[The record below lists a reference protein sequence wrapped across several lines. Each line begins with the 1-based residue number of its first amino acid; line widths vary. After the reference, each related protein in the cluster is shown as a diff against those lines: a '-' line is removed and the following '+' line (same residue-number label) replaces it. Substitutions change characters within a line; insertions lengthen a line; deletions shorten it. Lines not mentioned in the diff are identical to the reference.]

1 MVMDTANKKN
11 KGREA
16 AAPACLLALLL
27 LSPALHAEEEE
38 LAQGWQ
44 MTPRLTLSETFTDN
58 IELEPDGDADLVT
71 EISPGVNLSKQGGRS
86 RVEFDYEL
94 QGLLFADTSSSNDIN
109 HKLFG
114 AGQFELKPDWFYLDT
129 LATYTQR
136 NTNQSGRLS
145 LDTVTGAGDLDD
157 VGTLR
162 ISPYLVHDF
171 GGQVEVL
178 ARYTRDEIRYE
189 SGGASDSSADGADIN
204 LASGR
209 FWRVVTWSLNHN
221 RNRISRSSAP
231 NASFESTQ
239 ADVAYRLT
247 DSFRLLARAG
257 NEDNEF
263 PSSRQV
269 ENGSYVAGG
278 ALWRPSR
285 YIGMEALY
293 GDEYK
298 TATLRLNPTRR
309 TDVEITYYDRDVGT
323 LLGAAWDARIR
334 HRGPALILS
343 ATYNEDTT
351 TVQQLEFEED
361 VPGFLNLNTGE
372 FSRSIELSEWLTG
385 DYAAGRFDIPSL
397 TDEIIERKRASGT
410 ASYDTGRSTFTGRIF
425 NERRLFLTS
434 QTTERVNGGDAA
446 WRWAWDGTTDF
457 ILRGG
462 LVNTLRN
469 SGAQDDRL
477 WFAQWSVEHDFTPR
491 TRGSLELRRT
501 EQESDR
507 AANEYE
513 ENRITA
519 RMRME
524 F

>member
-1 MVMDTANKKN
+1 MDTANKN
-11 KGREA
+11 KRPQGYVL
-16 AAPACLLALLL
+16 APALFSLL
-27 LSPALHAEEEE
+27 LSPTLQADDEE
-38 LAQGWQ
+38 LSRDWQ
-44 MTPRLTLSETFTDN
+44 VTPRLTLSETFTDN
-58 IELEPDGDADLVT
+58 IKLEPDGDADLVT
-71 EISPGVNLSKQGGRS
+71 EVSPGVNVSKQGGRS
-86 RVEFDYEL
+86 RVELDYQL

-136 NTNQSGRLS
+136 NVSQSGRLS

-162 ISPYLVHDF
+162 ISPYLAHDF

-178 ARYTRDEIRYE
+178 ARYTHDEIRYE
-189 SGGASDSSADGADIN
+189 SGASDSSADGVDLN

-209 FWRVVTWSLNHN
+209 FWRTLSWSVNHY
-221 RNRISRSSAP
+221 RNRISRDSAP

-239 ADVAYRLT
+239 ADLAYRLT
-247 DSFRLLARAG
+247 DTFRLLARAG
-257 NEDNEF
+257 NEDNDY
-263 PSSRQV
+263 PSSRKV

-278 ALWRPSR
+278 ALWRPTR
-285 YIGMEALY
+285 FYGMEALY
-293 GDEYK
+293 GEEYK
-298 TATLRLNPTRR
+298 TATLMLNPTRR
-309 TDVEITYYDRDVGT
+309 TDIEVTYYDRDVGT
-323 LLGAAWDARIR
+323 ILGAAWNARIR
-334 HRGPALILS
+334 HRGPGLTLG

-351 TVQQLEFEED
+351 TVQQLELEVEPGLRNIDTDEFF
-361 VPGFLNLNTGE
+361 PGFDTSG
-372 FSRSIELSEWLTG
+372 LTP
-385 DYAAGRFDIPSL
+385 GRYEIALGTVPSL

-410 ASYDTGRSTFTGRIF
+410 ASYDTGRSTFSGRIF
-425 NERRLFLTS
+425 SERRLFLTS
-434 QTTERVNGGDAA
+434 QTTERVNGGDAT
-446 WRWAWDGTTDF
+446 WRWAYDGTTDF

-462 LVNTLRN
+462 LINTLRA
-469 SGAQDDRL
+469 SGTQDDRL

-519 RMRME
+519 RVRME

>member
-1 MVMDTANKKN
+1 MVMDTANKN
-11 KGREA
+11 KRPHGYVLV
-16 AAPACLLALLL
+16 PALVSLL
-27 LSPALHAEEEE
+27 LSPMLQADDEE
-38 LAQGWQ
+38 LSRGWQ
-44 MTPRLTLSETFTDN
+44 VTPRLTLSETFTDN

-71 EISPGVNLSKQGGRS
+71 EVSPGVNVSKQGGRA
-86 RVEFDYEL
+86 RVELDYEL

-129 LATYTQR
+129 LATFTQR
-136 NTNQSGRLS
+136 NVSQSGRLS
-145 LDTVTGAGDLDD
+145 LDTVTGAGGLDD

-162 ISPYLVHDF
+162 ISPYLAHDF
-171 GGQVEVL
+171 GGQVEVM
-178 ARYTRDEIRYE
+178 ARYTRDETRFE
-189 SGGASDSSADGADIN
+189 SGASDSSADGANLN

-209 FWRVVTWSLNHN
+209 FWRVLTWSLNHN
-221 RNRISRSSAP
+221 RNRVSRDSAP

-269 ENGSYVAGG
+269 ENGSYAAGG

-285 YIGMEALY
+285 FIGMEALY

-298 TATLRLNPTRR
+298 TATLMLNPTRR
-309 TDVEITYYDRDVGT
+309 TDVEITYFDRDVGT
-323 LLGAAWDARIR
+323 VLGGAWDARIR
-334 HRGPALILS
+334 HRGPALTLG
-343 ATYNEDTT
+343 ADYKEDTI
-351 TVQQLEFEED
+351 TVQQLELIED
-361 VPGFLNLNTGE
+361 VLGFRNPSTGE
-372 FSRSIELSEWLTG
+372 FTPGLTG
-385 DYAAGRFDIPSL
+385 FNPTVHALDIDDVLSL
-397 TDEIIERKRASGT
+397 RDEVIERKRTSGT

-434 QTTERVNGGDAA
+434 LTTERANGGDAA
-446 WRWAWDGTTDF
+446 WRWAFDGTTDF

-469 SGAQDDRL
+469 SGAQDDQL

-519 RMRME
+519 RVRME